1 MQQPS
6 FDPGLTQQYKG
17 VLKRAINKDGQ
28 FNVRREGATWRD
40 AHPYLYL
47 ISVSW
52 TKFFGMIFLAFILTN
67 TIFALLYAAIGIEHL
82 KGAEAPTEA
91 LRFMNAFFFS
101 AHTLTTVGYGN
112 IWPSG
117 PLANITTAVE
127 ALTGLMG
134 FAIATGLFFG
144 RFSRPSA
151 RIGFSPTAVIA
162 SYKGGTSLQFRI
174 VNRRFNNLIEVEARI
189 LLMTVEDC
197 NGQLQRRFQDLPLE
211 RDQILF
217 FPLTWTIVHPID
229 ENSPLHGAKTEDLE
243 RLQSEI
249 MINLRA
255 FDESFGQVVHVRYSY
270 RYDEIVWG
278 AKYVQ
283 AFEVDDDGELRL
295 DVSRVGEFEPAPLSQ
310 PDLLRYQS
318 QLRSSS

>member
-82 KGAEAPTEA
+82 KGAEAPTEP

-229 ENSPLHGAKTEDLE
+229 ENSPLHGAKAEDLE

>member
-1 MQQPS
+1 MQRPS

-28 FNVRREGATWRD
+28 FNVRRDGATWRD

-52 TKFFGMIFLAFILTN
+52 AKFFGIIFLTFILTN
-67 TIFALLYAAIGIEHL
+67 TLFAFLYVAIGVEHL
-82 KGAEAPTEA
+82 KGAEAPTET
-91 LRFMNAFFFS
+91 LRFLNAFFFS

-162 SYKGGTSLQFRI
+162 PYKGSTSLQFRI
-174 VNRRFNNLIEVEARI
+174 VNRRSNNLIEVEARL

-197 NGQLQRRFQDLPLE
+197 GGQLQRRFQDLPLE
-211 RDQILF
+211 RDQVLF

-229 ENSPLHGAKTEDLE
+229 EKSPLYGMTAKDME

-270 RYDEIVWG
+270 RYDELVWG
-278 AKYVQ
+278 AKFAQ
-283 AFEVDDDGELRL
+283 AFEVDDEGELRL
-295 DVSRVGEFEPAPLSQ
+295 EVGRVGELEPVPLSR
-310 PDLLRYQS
+310 PDLLKQKS
-318 QLRSSS
+318 

>member
-1 MQQPS
+1 MQKPS

-28 FNVRREGATWRD
+28 FNVRRDGATWRD

-52 TKFFGMIFLAFILTN
+52 AKFFGIIFLAFIGTN

-82 KGAEAPTEA
+82 KGAEAPTET
-91 LRFMNAFFFS
+91 LRFMNAFYFS

-117 PLANITTAVE
+117 PLANIITALE

-151 RIGFSPTAVIA
+151 RIGFSPTAVMTP
-162 SYKGGTSLQFRI
+162 YRDNTSLQFRI
-174 VNRRFNNLIEVEARI
+174 VNRRPNNLIEVEARI

-211 RDQILF
+211 RDQVLF

-229 ENSPLHGAKTEDLE
+229 ESSPLYGATAKDLE

-255 FDESFGQVVHVRYSY
+255 FDESFGQTVHVRYSY

-278 AKYVQ
+278 AKFTQ
-283 AFEVDDDGELRL
+283 AFEVDGDGGLRL
-295 DVSRVGEFEPAPLSQ
+295 EVGRVGELEPAPLRQ
-310 PDLLRYQS
+310 PDLLPHESERH
-318 QLRSSS
+318 SSS

>member
-1 MQQPS
+1 MQRPS

-17 VLKRAINKDGQ
+17 VLKRAINKHGQ
-28 FNVRREGATWRD
+28 FNVRRDGATWRD

-47 ISVSW
+47 ISVPW
-52 TKFFGMIFLAFILTN
+52 IKFFAIVFLAFVTTN
-67 TIFALLYAAIGIEHL
+67 TLFALIYVAIGVEHL

-91 LRFMNAFFFS
+91 LRFSNAFFFS

-117 PLANITTAVE
+117 PLANSITAIE

-134 FAIATGLFFG
+134 FAIATGLLFG

-162 SYKGGTSLQFRI
+162 PYQDAASLQFRI
-174 VNRRFNNLIEVEARI
+174 VNRRSNNLIELEARL

-197 NGQLQRRFQDLPLE
+197 GGQLQRRFQELKLE
-211 RDQILF
+211 RDGVLF

-229 ENSPLHGAKTEDLE
+229 ENSPLYGVTAQDME
-243 RLQSEI
+243 RLQAEI
-249 MINLRA
+249 MINVRA
-255 FDESFGQVVHVRYSY
+255 FDESFGQIVHVRYSY

-278 AKYVQ
+278 AKFAQ

-295 DVSRVGEFEPAPLSQ
+295 EVGRVGELQ
-310 PDLLRYQS
+310 PGSTRK
-318 QLRSSS
+318 

>member
-1 MQQPS
+1 MQKPN

-17 VLKRAINKDGQ
+17 VLKRSINRDGQ
-28 FNVRREGATWRD
+28 FNVRRNGATWRD

-52 TKFFGMIFLAFILTN
+52 AKFFGIIVVAFILTN
-67 TIFALLYAAIGIEHL
+67 TLFALLYAAIGVEHL
-82 KGAEAPTEA
+82 KGAEAPTET
-91 LRFMNAFFFS
+91 LRFLNAFFFS

-162 SYKGGTSLQFRI
+162 PYQGGSSLQFRI
-174 VNRRFNNLIEVEARI
+174 VNRRSNNLIELEARL

-197 NGQLQRRFQDLPLE
+197 NGHLQRRFQELPLE

-217 FPLTWTIVHPID
+217 FPLTWTVVHPID
-229 ENSPLHGAKTEDLE
+229 EGSPLYKMTAQDME

-255 FDESFGQVVHVRYSY
+255 FDESFGQTVHVRYSY

-278 AKYVQ
+278 AKFAQ

-295 DVSRVGEFEPAPLSQ
+295 EVGRVGELEPAPLSQ
-310 PDLLRYQS
+310 AGLLRS
-318 QLRSSS
+318 KG

>member
-82 KGAEAPTEA
+82 KGAEAPTEP

-162 SYKGGTSLQFRI
+162 SYKGSTSLQFRI
-174 VNRRFNNLIEVEARI
+174 VNRRFNNLIEVEARV

-229 ENSPLHGAKTEDLE
+229 ENSPLYGAKAEDLE

-249 MINLRA
+249 MVNLRA

-278 AKYVQ
+278 AKFMQ
-283 AFEVDDDGELRL
+283 AFEVDDNGELRL
-295 DVSRVGEFEPAPLSQ
+295 DVSRVGEFEQAPIRK
-310 PDLLRYQS
+310 PDLVQYKG
-318 QLRSSS
+318 